1 MELCKEEVFLPIGA
15 RSLAV
20 YPLSL
25 RPLKAAQEEQE
36 LADTEHLFLAEQ
48 KLQLKAVTLQ

>member
-1 MELCKEEVFLPIGA
+1 MELCKEEAFLPIGA

-36 LADTEHLFLAEQ
+36 LDHYNHPFHEGHVQPE
-48 KLQLKAVTLQ
+48 V